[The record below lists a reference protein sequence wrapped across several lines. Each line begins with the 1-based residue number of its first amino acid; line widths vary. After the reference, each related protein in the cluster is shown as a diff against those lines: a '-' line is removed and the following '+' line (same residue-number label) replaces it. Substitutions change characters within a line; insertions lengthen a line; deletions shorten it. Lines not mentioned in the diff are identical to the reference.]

1 MMSKNETI
9 NILIVDDEAEIIEE
23 IAEYFASVGII
34 ATTAMNVDAAIEA
47 LGALEPGSVTVV
59 LTDIRMPGRDGLALA
74 EYIRDSMTEASA
86 IELVVMTGHG
96 NFGLALNALRAH
108 VFDFINKPAKM
119 SELLNAVHQAHKSAM
134 ARRTRALEGAAAI
147 DRARSTANDAAELA
161 SRNDDLER
169 RLKRGV
175 SDKAAVQDVTLHVL
189 SYLVEIRDVETGNHI
204 RRTQEY
210 AALLMKFI
218 RQNPRFAAAL
228 ADDTYCDLVVK
239 AVLLHDIGKVGIPDS
254 ILLKPGPLTPEEF
267 TIMKTHTT
275 IGAQAI
281 SAALQRVNRDHP
293 ESGDDSMAFL
303 DIARQIAV
311 SHHEKWNGAGY
322 PNGLAGDDIPL
333 PGRLLALADV
343 FDALSSERPY
353 KLALPLD
360 QATAIIAAGRGTHF
374 DPDLVDAFLAHRDA
388 FAEVAMRLKPETQM
402 SDVDAKT

>member
-1 MMSKNETI
+1 MTDKNETI
-9 NILIVDDEAEIIEE
+9 NILIVDDEIEIIDE
-23 IAEYFASVGII
+23 ISEYFASVGIV

-47 LGALEPGSVTVV
+47 LGSLPAGAVTVV

-108 VFDFINKPAKM
+108 VFDFINKPAKL

-134 ARRTRALEGAAAI
+134 TR
-147 DRARSTANDAAELA
+147 RARAMEGVAAMTLA

-169 RLKRGV
+169 RLQRGV

-210 AALLMKFI
+210 AGLLMRLI
-218 RQNPRFAAAL
+218 RQNPRFAAEL
-228 ADDTYCDLVVK
+228 ADDRYCDLIVK
-239 AVLLHDIGKVGIPDS
+239 AVPLHDIGKVGIPDS

-281 SAALQRVNRDHP
+281 SAALQRVSRDHP

-303 DIARQIAV
+303 DVARQIAV
-311 SHHEKWNGAGY
+311 SHHEKWNGSGY
-322 PNGLAGDDIPL
+322 PGGLAGDAIPL
-333 PGRLLALADV
+333 PGRLMALADV

-360 QATAIIAAGRGTHF
+360 QATDIIAAGRGTHF

-388 FAEVAMRLKPETQM
+388 FAEIAMRLKPETQM
-402 SDVDAKT
+402 SESDAKT

>member
-1 MMSKNETI
+1 MEDENEII
-9 NILIVDDEAEIIEE
+9 NILIVDDEAQIIEE
-23 IAEYFASVGII
+23 IAEYFLNVGIF
-34 ATTAMNVDAAIEA
+34 AATAMNVDAAIHA
-47 LGALEPGSVTVV
+47 LGTLPPGSVTVV

-96 NFGLALNALRAH
+96 NFGVALNALRAH

-119 SELLNAVHQAHKSAM
+119 SELLSAVRQAHRAAV
-134 ARRTRALEGAAAI
+134 ARRARAQEGVAAI
-147 DRARSTANDAAELA
+147 DRAQSTATAVAELA
-161 SRNDDLER
+161 TRNDDLER
-169 RLKRGV
+169 RLKQRGHET
-175 SDKAAVQDVTLHVL
+175 AAVQDVTLHVL
-189 SYLVEIRDVETGNHI
+189 SYLVEMRDVETGNHI

-210 AALLMKFI
+210 AGLLIQFV

-228 ADDTYCDLVVK
+228 ADDSYCDLIVK
-239 AVLLHDIGKVGIPDS
+239 AVPLHDIGKVGIPDS
-254 ILLKPGPLTPEEF
+254 ILLKPGPLTTEEF

-281 SAALQRVNRDHP
+281 TAALQRVNRDHP

-311 SHHEKWNGAGY
+311 SHHEKWNGSGY
-322 PNGLAGDDIPL
+322 PNGLAGDAIPL
-333 PGRLLALADV
+333 PGRLMALADV

-353 KLALPLD
+353 KLAIPLD
-360 QATAIIAAGRGTHF
+360 QSMAIIEAGRGTHF

-388 FAEVAMRLKPETQM
+388 FAEIAVRLKPETQM
-402 SDVDAKT
+402 SEADARV

>member
-1 MMSKNETI
+1 MTDKNETI
-9 NILIVDDEAEIIEE
+9 NILIVDDEIEIIDE
-23 IAEYFASVGII
+23 ISEYFASVGIV

-47 LGALEPGSVTVV
+47 LGSLPAGSVTVV

-108 VFDFINKPAKM
+108 VFDFINKPAKL

-134 ARRTRALEGAAAI
+134 TR
-147 DRARSTANDAAELA
+147 RARAMEGVAAMTLA

-169 RLKRGV
+169 RLQRGV

-210 AALLMKFI
+210 AGLLMRLI
-218 RQNPRFAAAL
+218 RQNPRFAAEL
-228 ADDTYCDLVVK
+228 ADDRYCDLIVK
-239 AVLLHDIGKVGIPDS
+239 AVPLHDIGKVGIPDS

-281 SAALQRVNRDHP
+281 SAALQRVSRDHP

-303 DIARQIAV
+303 DVARQIAV
-311 SHHEKWNGAGY
+311 SHHEKWNGSGY
-322 PNGLAGDDIPL
+322 PGGLAGDAIPL
-333 PGRLLALADV
+333 PGRLMALADV

-360 QATAIIAAGRGTHF
+360 QATDIIAAGRGTHF

-388 FAEVAMRLKPETQM
+388 FAEIAMRLKPETQM
-402 SDVDAKT
+402 SESDAKT